1 MYLSDHLAAGR
12 LPHAHVVTPE
22 RLQFWNEEGLP
33 LATDDEKQANQTLW
47 QHAYGTLNNETA
59 AYMGAAYDMFVDDM
73 RDIFLPIM
81 ASPFLQDN
89 DNENDDA
96 VRVDLAVHPRKI
108 TDMLK
113 TFMERPADMVEDM
126 KANVKLISK
135 TFDFQ
140 PSSLSLLK
148 SRAQLERDQAVQS
161 ATPPPPAPDSNN
173 EASFVASLRS
183 ADKGLDMW
191 RVAFR
196 RATGRIATSAGLTE
210 GDRRCTRILNMV
222 KNGRAEQLPAVI
234 LQSGLN
240 KPFLELAQAMTD
252 MRMWTAQDL
261 GAATAEWHKA
271 CSAVSEQNKA
281 CSPQNKPATPP
292 RPSPGSRVRG
302 KHVASTAVT
311 APVAPPTGR
320 GAGKGTN
327 ASTKARGSKAPDK
340 HQHGHEPDLA
350 PVTAQLDKVQAQL
363 ATVIAT
369 TQKIAEETASRVVTD
384 VRPLLSP
391 APSQTAAPQE
401 SSSEQTVAKQL
412 DSAKQALKL
421 LFADYRERSA
431 TNNNPSL
438 NAALGVLRNAFSA
451 DEIKGLCANVQ
462 VDDLFG

>member
-59 AYMGAAYDMFVDDM
+59 AYMETAYDMFVDDM

-173 EASFVASLRS
+173 EASFVASIQS
-183 ADKGLDMW
+183 SDNCDMW
-191 RVAFR
+191 RVACR
-196 RATGRIATSAGLTE
+196 RAASRIAESAGLTE
-210 GDRRCTRILNMV
+210 GHLRCTRVLNMV
-222 KNGRAEQLPAVI
+222 KNGRAEQLPAFI
-234 LQSGLN
+234 FQSGLTN
-240 KPFLELAQAMTD
+240 PFLELGQAMTT
-252 MRMWTAQDL
+252 MRMWTSQNL
-261 GAATAEWHKA
+261 SVATAEWHKA

-292 RPSPGSRVRG
+292 RTSPGSRGRG

-311 APVAPPTGR
+311 APVGPPTGR
-320 GAGKGTN
+320 GAGKKGTN

-369 TQKIAEETASRVVTD
+369 TQKIAEETASRVVRD
-384 VRPLLSP
+384 VTPLLSP